1 MGFYILAI
9 WYKTLESRNEVLAL
23 YKESTVCNTEIICMC
38 LFSDAFSIIF
48 EADAHRT
55 VLHGVELKKTS
66 LQKLKKELENI
77 ERETESK
84 LLDIDKNNAELEVS
98 KQYWP
103 IFFFII
109 KHN

>member
-1 MGFYILAI
+1 MYLLVLIYVEVIYMYMFIQVYI
-9 WYKTLESRNEVLAL
+9 
-23 YKESTVCNTEIICMC
+23 
-38 LFSDAFSIIF
+38 FFIIF

-84 LLDIDKNNAELEVS
+84 LLEIDKNNAELEVS
-98 KQYWP
+98 EKY
-103 IFFFII
+103 
-109 KHN
+109 

>member
-1 MGFYILAI
+1 
-9 WYKTLESRNEVLAL
+9 
-23 YKESTVCNTEIICMC
+23 MC

-84 LLDIDKNNAELEVS
+84 LQEIDINNAELEVS
-98 KQYWP
+98 KKILTY
-103 IFFFII
+103 FFSL
-109 KHN
+109 